1 MYEAF
6 FGLTR
11 PPFRATP
18 SLEGY
23 FPGEQYEQCLQ
34 TLGRV
39 IQRGEGP
46 AAIIASPGL
55 GKSVLGLRLA
65 DDFRDSH
72 SVVLLSS
79 SQLCTRRA
87 LLQCLLFEL
96 DMPFRGLTE
105 GELRLSLIDR
115 LQGGRQTG
123 GDDQGLLLIVDEAQ
137 TLPLKLLEEL
147 RMMTN
152 LLVAGRSRVALVLLG
167 SLRLEEHLGNPQLES
182 LNQRL
187 AARVYLHPLSAAE
200 TKRYIAHKIEL
211 SGAVCDAVI
220 APGAIETIYRATDGI
235 PRLIDQTL
243 DQALRLAAQAGRRPV
258 TVELVER
265 AWSDLQQLPIAWQPE
280 ATSALAAGGIEFG
293 PLDDGGLE
301 DDFADMPQPATQ
313 VPATE
318 SWSEVSV
325 DTRLPTR
332 DLSAIEL
339 PAAEFPSIESP
350 AIDSPAIE
358 SPAIE
363 SQAMDNRREPAPATA
378 PRTVEQSRVE
388 PSLFPW
394 MGDLLA
400 DRAERQL
407 AKELEDTRSPKH
419 DTPLPNALREI
430 ADPFGSDFDEE
441 FVLDGSQQRWVVEAD
456 SGSGTESDLLGTL
469 EAHLRSDELVVDD
482 DSHPDQLVEE
492 APFPTLASSQAATS
506 RSAGGWPGDDRDLL
520 VIEEE
525 VVDPMPVGS
534 DAELPVD
541 FADEANQAYLQLFSR
556 LRQ

>member
-6 FGLTR
+6 FGFSR
-11 PPFRATP
+11 PPFLATP

-23 FPGEQYEQCLQ
+23 FPGEQYEQCLE

-55 GKSVLGLRLA
+55 GKSLLGLRLA

-96 DMPFRGLTE
+96 DMPFRGLSE

-115 LQGGRQTG
+115 LQGIGHTRG
-123 GDDQGLLLIVDEAQ
+123 EDQGLLLIVDEAQ

-152 LLVAGRSRVALVLLG
+152 LVVSGRSRVALVLLG

-182 LNQRL
+182 LNQRI
-187 AARVYLHPLSAAE
+187 AARVYLHPLSGSE
-200 TKRYIAHKIEL
+200 TKRYVAHKIEL
-211 SGAVCDAVI
+211 AGARWESVI
-220 APGAIETIYRATDGI
+220 ADGAIDTLYRATDGI

-243 DQALRLAAQAGRRPV
+243 DHALLLAARESQRPV
-258 TVELVER
+258 TVDLIER
-265 AWSDLQQLPIAWQPE
+265 AWSDLQQLPIAWHPE
-280 ATSALAAGGIEFG
+280 SLATSNTAGIEFG
-293 PLDDGGLE
+293 PLDEGGIE
-301 DDFADMPQPATQ
+301 DEFRDVPQ
-313 VPATE
+313 VPVPPAATEAWPTATE
-318 SWSEVSV
+318 SHQ
-325 DTRLPTR
+325 R
-332 DLSAIEL
+332 
-339 PAAEFPSIESP
+339 PAESP
-350 AIDSPAIE
+350 KRPE
-358 SPAIE
+358 V
-363 SQAMDNRREPAPATA
+363 EPA
-378 PRTVEQSRVE
+378 
-388 PSLFPW
+388 LFPW
-394 MGDLLA
+394 MGDVLA
-400 DRAERQL
+400 ERAERQL
-407 AKELEDTRSPKH
+407 EMELDGSGSP
-419 DTPLPNALREI
+419 DVDQPLPNALREI

-441 FVLDGSQQRWVVEAD
+441 FVLDGSPQRWFVEGD
-456 SGSGTESDLLGTL
+456 STPGLAGELIGSLDEGLQSEQLFTDARGAASDQTL
-469 EAHLRSDELVVDD
+469 PL
-482 DSHPDQLVEE
+482 P
-492 APFPTLASSQAATS
+492 APGGEGFPNFASK
-506 RSAGGWPGDDRDLL
+506 SAGGWPGDDRDLL

-525 VVDPMPVGS
+525 VVDPTPIEPQE
-534 DAELPVD
+534 ELPVD

>member
-18 SLEGY
+18 TLEGY
-23 FPGEQYEQCLQ
+23 FPGEQYEQCLH

-55 GKSVLGLRLA
+55 GKSMLGLRLA

-115 LQGGRQTG
+115 LQGNNQTG
-123 GDDQGLLLIVDEAQ
+123 GEDQGLLLIVDEAH

-152 LLVAGRSRVALVLLG
+152 LVVSGRARIALVLLG

-182 LNQRL
+182 LNQRI
-187 AARVYLHPLSAAE
+187 AARVYLHPLSGSE
-200 TKRYIAHKIEL
+200 TQRYIAHKIEL
-211 SGAVCDAVI
+211 AGARWESVI
-220 APGAIETIYRATDGI
+220 AAGAITTLYRATDGI

-243 DQALRLAAQAGRRPV
+243 DHALLLAAQASQRPV
-258 TVELVER
+258 TAEMIER
-265 AWSDLQQLPIAWQPE
+265 AWSDLQQLPIAWQSE
-280 ATSALAAGGIEFG
+280 VTSAASTEGIEFG
-293 PLDDGGLE
+293 PLDDGAGE
-301 DDFADMPQPATQ
+301 DEFSELPQASAD
-313 VPATE
+313 E
-318 SWSEVSV
+318 SWPAE
-325 DTRLPTR
+325 TQPNRLH
-332 DLSAIEL
+332 
-339 PAAEFPSIESP
+339 AATPQRP
-350 AIDSPAIE
+350 
-358 SPAIE
+358 
-363 SQAMDNRREPAPATA
+363 Q
-378 PRTVEQSRVE
+378 VE

-394 MGDLLA
+394 MGDELVEQ
-400 DRAERQL
+400 AERQL
-407 AKELEDTRSPKH
+407 ERELGAVLDDNRSRAVEQ
-419 DTPLPNALREI
+419 PLPNALREI
-430 ADPFGSDFDEE
+430 VDPFGSDFDEE
-441 FVLDGSQQRWVVEAD
+441 FVLDGSQQRWVVEGD
-456 SGSGTESDLLGTL
+456 SSPIL
-469 EAHLRSDELVVDD
+469 EAELIGSLDEKLRSEGFLADADRIATAL
-482 DSHPDQLVEE
+482 PTQP
-492 APFPTLASSQAATS
+492 PFSGESSFPASTCK
-506 RSAGGWPGDDRDLL
+506 SAGGWPGDDRDLL

-525 VVDPMPVGS
+525 VVDPMPIES
-534 DAELPVD
+534 DSELPVD
-541 FADEANQAYLQLFSR
+541 FAEEANQAYLQLFSR